1 MNRTPSPPTTWFFF
15 LVFIAIFFRVSFHKD
30 NTSNNKELEKGGCIC
45 DIFLLCNI
53 ILFRDSLTELCRPKQ
68 FYKIVSITR
77 TFAGRLNSLSSPL
90 CFFTFFFLFIYY
102 FMLLDPLLPQRWI
115 KKNSFHF
122 NKPPFFL

>member
-1 MNRTPSPPTTWFFF
+1 MNRTPSPPTTWFFSWF
-15 LVFIAIFFRVSFHKD
+15 SLQFFFRVSFHKD

-90 CFFTFFFLFIYY
+90 CFLLSFFFIHLLFYVV
-102 FMLLDPLLPQRWI
+102 RS
-115 KKNSFHF
+115 SFAAKMDKEKLVSF
-122 NKPPFFL
+122 